1 MIVVRETISS
11 CPTPLRNNHTVADFT
26 PEAALEALQE
36 EHETLLTKCAAIEQE
51 LASAKVRITKPKSSL
66 FHD

>member
-1 MIVVRETISS
+1 
-11 CPTPLRNNHTVADFT
+11 
-26 PEAALEALQE
+26 LEALQE

-66 FHD
+66 F